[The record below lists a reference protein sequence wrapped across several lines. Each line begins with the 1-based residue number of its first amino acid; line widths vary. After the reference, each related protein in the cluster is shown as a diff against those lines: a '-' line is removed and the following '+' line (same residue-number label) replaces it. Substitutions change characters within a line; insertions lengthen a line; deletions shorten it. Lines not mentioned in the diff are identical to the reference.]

1 MNKMQPFDIIG
12 KRRMFVIISL
22 VVLGAGLVS
31 LLFQGLNL
39 GVDFAGGTSMQFH
52 IDRQFET
59 AEVREALTKAGFGGA
74 DIRKVGSATDAE
86 RREVEIRLGSNE
98 KGETGLTITERK
110 LITSEMESKFG
121 KESVQLM
128 SDVTVP
134 PRFGREATSKAIIAL
149 SLASLGIILYCAIR
163 FEIRPAVATVAAV
176 LHDVMVVI
184 GLFSIFRIEVDLT
197 FVAAVLTIVGYSV
210 NDTIVIYDRI
220 RENLRSAG
228 RNFDFAKIV
237 NQSIWQSMTRTIY
250 TSLTTFIT
258 VLALYIWGGVTTRNF
273 ALAMLIGLISGTYS
287 TIFIA
292 SAIWVEWR
300 QYDAAKHKQ
309 KEPAA
314 AASAGRR

>member
-1 MNKMQPFDIIG
+1 MTKMECFDIIG
-12 KRRMFVIISL
+12 KRRIFVIVSL
-22 VVLGAGLVS
+22 VVLGAGLAS

-52 IDRQFET
+52 INQQFET
-59 AEVREALTKAGFGGA
+59 AEVREALTKAGFGTA
-74 DIRKVGSATDAE
+74 DIRKIGAAVDAD
-86 RREVEIRLGSNE
+86 RRDVEIRLGSNE
-98 KGETGLTITERK
+98 KGETGLTNDERK
-110 LITSEMESKFG
+110 LIAKEMEAKFG
-121 KESVQLM
+121 QENVQLM

-134 PRFGREATSKAIIAL
+134 PRFGREATAKAIIAL
-149 SLASLGIILYCAIR
+149 SLASLGIIAYCAFR

-176 LHDVMVVI
+176 LHDVLVVV
-184 GLFSIFRIEVDLT
+184 GMFSIFRVQVDLT

-220 RENLRSAG
+220 RENLRNAG
-228 RNFDFAKIV
+228 RNVDFAKVV

-250 TSLTTFIT
+250 TSLTTLIT

-300 QYDAAKHKQ
+300 ERDMARQKQ
-309 KEPAA
+309 PATA
-314 AASAGRR
+314 VSSGRR